1 MGVGDEKVEF
11 WKRASRKPT
20 MGLVVRP
27 YARRLLFITFRI
39 YSLFHHLGWLDMDLT
54 PIKTKRL
61 YEEIVEQIKQLIADG
76 KLKPGDKLLAERDL
90 ADRFQ
95 VSRASVREAIRTLEM
110 LGIID
115 IRPGEGTF
123 VRGTETDDIIRPLA
137 MFLAVE
143 RNSLLDM
150 FEMRRIF
157 ETATASLAAQRATFE
172 ELDQI
177 ESMLANMRERLN
189 LNDSEKGEEF
199 DAAFDYAVAEATHN
213 SLLIKLFKTVSEEFA
228 KASSVARRQ
237 LYHDN
242 VQNPQRII
250 DQHSEILL
258 AIRSGSAQ
266 KASEAMLAHLSFAEG
281 ELRKWIV

>member
-1 MGVGDEKVEF
+1 
-11 WKRASRKPT
+11 
-20 MGLVVRP
+20 
-27 YARRLLFITFRI
+27 
-39 YSLFHHLGWLDMDLT
+39 MDFT
-54 PIKTKRL
+54 PIKSKRL
-61 YEEIVEQIKQLIADG
+61 YEEIVEQIKQLISDG

-123 VRGTETDDIIRPLA
+123 IRGTETDDIIRPLA

-157 ETATASLAAQRATFE
+157 ETATASLAAQRATLE
-172 ELDQI
+172 EVNQI
-177 ESMLANMRERLN
+177 EGMLENMRESLN
-189 LNDSEKGEEF
+189 VQDPEKGEEF
-199 DAAFDYAVAEATHN
+199 DAAFHYAVAEATHN
-213 SLLIKLFKTVSEEFA
+213 SLLIRLFKTVTEDFA
-228 KASSVARRQ
+228 KANSVARRQ

-242 VQNPQRII
+242 IQNAQKII
-250 DQHSEILL
+250 DQHSEILQ
-258 AIRSGSAQ
+258 AIRSGDPQSAS
-266 KASEAMLAHLSFAEG
+266 ATMLAHLIFAEE
-281 ELRKWIV
+281 ELRKWIVV

>member
-1 MGVGDEKVEF
+1 
-11 WKRASRKPT
+11 
-20 MGLVVRP
+20 
-27 YARRLLFITFRI
+27 
-39 YSLFHHLGWLDMDLT
+39 MDLT

-123 VRGTETDDIIRPLA
+123 VRGTESDDIIRPLA

-177 ESMLANMRERLN
+177 ESMLASMRERLN
-189 LNDSEKGEEF
+189 LQDSEKGEEF
-199 DAAFDYAVAEATHN
+199 DAAFHYAVAEATHN
-213 SLLIKLFKTVSEEFA
+213 SLLTKLFKTVSEEFA
-228 KASSVARRQ
+228 KANSVARRQ

-242 VQNPQRII
+242 VQNAQRII
-250 DQHSEILL
+250 DQHSEILQ
-258 AIRSGSAQ
+258 AIRSGSPQ
-266 KASEAMLAHLSFAEG
+266 KACEAMLAHLNFAEG

>member
-1 MGVGDEKVEF
+1 ME
-11 WKRASRKPT
+11 
-20 MGLVVRP
+20 
-27 YARRLLFITFRI
+27 
-39 YSLFHHLGWLDMDLT
+39 LT

-61 YEEIVEQIKQLIADG
+61 YEEIVDQIKHLIAEG

-189 LNDSEKGEEF
+189 LQDSEKGEEF
-199 DAAFDYAVAEATHN
+199 DAAFHYAVAEATHN

-228 KASSVARRQ
+228 KANSVARRQ
-237 LYHDN
+237 LYQDN
-242 VQNPQRII
+242 VQNAQRII
-250 DQHSEILL
+250 DQHSEILQ
-258 AIRSGSAQ
+258 AIRSGSPQ
-266 KASEAMLAHLSFAEG
+266 KASEAMLAHLTFAEG

>member
-1 MGVGDEKVEF
+1 ME
-11 WKRASRKPT
+11 
-20 MGLVVRP
+20 
-27 YARRLLFITFRI
+27 
-39 YSLFHHLGWLDMDLT
+39 LT

-61 YEEIVEQIKQLIADG
+61 YEEIVEQIKQLIAGG

-90 ADRFQ
+90 AERFQ

-123 VRGTETDDIIRPLA
+123 IRGTDTDDIIRPLA

-157 ETATASLAAQRATFE
+157 ETATASLAAQRATLE

-177 ESMLANMRERLN
+177 ESMLENMRERLN
-189 LNDSEKGEEF
+189 VQDPEKGEEF
-199 DAAFDYAVAEATHN
+199 DAAFHYAVAEATHN
-213 SLLIKLFKTVSEEFA
+213 SLLIRLFKTVSEDFA
-228 KASSVARRQ
+228 KANSVARRQ

-242 VQNPQRII
+242 IQNAQKII
-250 DQHSEILL
+250 DQHSEILQ
-258 AIRSGSAQ
+258 AIRSGSPQ
-266 KASEAMLAHLSFAEG
+266 TASDAMLAHLIFAED

>member
-1 MGVGDEKVEF
+1 MEF
-11 WKRASRKPT
+11 A
-20 MGLVVRP
+20 
-27 YARRLLFITFRI
+27 
-39 YSLFHHLGWLDMDLT
+39 

-61 YEEIVEQIKQLIADG
+61 YEEIVEQIKQLITDG

-90 ADRFQ
+90 AEQFQ

-110 LGIID
+110 LGVID

-123 VRGTETDDIIRPLA
+123 VRGTDTDDIIRPLA

-157 ETATASLAAQRATFE
+157 ETATARLAAERATEE

-177 ESMLANMRERLN
+177 KAMLENMQDRLN
-189 LNDSEKGEEF
+189 VQDPEKGEEF
-199 DAAFDYAVAEATHN
+199 DAAFHYAVAEATHN

-228 KASSVARRQ
+228 KANSVARRQ

-242 VQNPQRII
+242 VDNAQLII
-250 DQHSEILL
+250 DQHSEIFD
-258 AIRSGSAQ
+258 AIRSRSSEA
-266 KASEAMLAHLSFAEG
+266 ASNAMLAHLIFAEN

>member
-1 MGVGDEKVEF
+1 MDF
-11 WKRASRKPT
+11 TP
-20 MGLVVRP
+20 VR
-27 YARRLLFITFRI
+27 
-39 YSLFHHLGWLDMDLT
+39 
-54 PIKTKRL
+54 TKRL
-61 YEEIVEQIKQLIADG
+61 YEEIVEQIKQLISDG

-90 ADRFQ
+90 AERFQ

-110 LGIID
+110 LGVID

-123 VRGTETDDIIRPLA
+123 IRGTETDDIIRPLA

-157 ETATASLAAQRATFE
+157 ETATARLAAERATLE

-177 ESMLANMRERLN
+177 EAMLVNMRDRLN
-189 LNDSEKGEEF
+189 VNDSEKGEEF
-199 DAAFDYAVAEATHN
+199 DAAFHYAVAEAAHN
-213 SLLIKLFKTVSEEFA
+213 SLLTKLFKTVSEDFA
-228 KASSVARRQ
+228 KANSLARRQ

-242 VQNPQRII
+242 IQNGQKII
-250 DQHSEILL
+250 DQHGKILA
-258 AIRSGSAQ
+258 AIRARSSEA
-266 KASEAMLAHLSFAEG
+266 ASEAMLAHLVFAEN